1 MARRHLTQQELAL
14 ELEKSDDEDITGF
27 SDNSIEDRDFSPAND
42 SSDSTSDDDDAGD
55 TQASPESE
63 DSDSSDDN
71 VPLAN
76 LIQHRRW
83 EPVAGNRNSFA
94 FTPLYTGVKPNLG
107 QALQGEDPIAFFK
120 HFIDDEVITLL
131 VTETNRFAAQNIAAG
146 AANQSKSRMTKWVD
160 TNNIEMQKFLGITMW
175 MGLMQ
180 LPQLRDYWST
190 NVLYENG
197 IPKIMSRNR
206 FEILLSMFH
215 LCDNEQPRLP
225 NDRLFKISPLLDI
238 LQQKFKESYIPEEL
252 VCIDESNVPF
262 RGRIH
267 FRQYIP
273 NKRHR
278 YGIKVF
284 KLCVSGGYTWSF
296 KVYTGKEERDDDTS
310 VAEKVVQELMNGL
323 LDSGRTLYTDN
334 WYTSVSLSKK
344 LIQRDTH
351 LVGTL
356 RVNRKNNPPDVVK
369 QKLKKGEVIAQQN
382 EDKTVVLKWRD
393 KRDVLMLSTKHDDS
407 LVRFVHRGQEKSKP
421 AVVMEYNQGKAFID
435 LSDQMAAYAPYV
447 RRTVKWY
454 KRVAFHLLTSTTV
467 VNALHLYNK
476 VNNKKISIIKFKE
489 AIIQSL
495 ICPDR
500 LSIDRPSTS
509 RQKHVLKEAEGQKR
523 VTRKRCDHRYKSM
536 SRQQNAAFARKNAKK
551 VNTFCVT
558 CKIPICL
565 PCFQKHERN

>member
-1 MARRHLTQQELAL
+1 MAGRGLTDEELAA
-14 ELEKSDDEDITGF
+14 ELENMSDNDEITGF
-27 SDNSIEDRDFSPAND
+27 SDDSIEDKDFSPAND
-42 SSDSTSDDDDAGD
+42 SYDSSSEDDDAA
-55 TQASPESE
+55 ASPESD

-76 LIQHRRW
+76 LVHHRRW
-83 EPVAGNRNSFA
+83 EPVAGDRNNFA
-94 FTPLYTGVKPNLG
+94 FTSLYTGGNPNVV
-107 QALQGEDPIAFFK
+107 QELQGQDPIAFFK
-120 HFIDDEVITLL
+120 HFIDDEVVTLL
-131 VTETNRFAAQNIAAG
+131 VTETNRFAAQNTAAG
-146 AANQSKSRMTKWVD
+146 AANRTKSRMTKWVD
-160 TNNIEMQKFLGITMW
+160 TNNTEMQKFLGITMW

-190 NVLYENG
+190 NMLYENG

-206 FEILLSMFH
+206 FEMLLSMFH
-215 LCDNEQPRLP
+215 ICDNEQPRLP
-225 NDRLFKISPLLDI
+225 NDRLFKISNLLAI
-238 LQQKFKESYIPEEL
+238 LQPKFKESYIPEEL

-296 KVYTGKEERDDDTS
+296 KIYTGKEERADDTS
-310 VAEKVVQELMNGL
+310 VAEKVVTDLMDGL

-344 LIQRDTH
+344 LVARNTH

-356 RVNRKNNPPDVVK
+356 RANRKNNPPDVVK
-369 QKLKKGEVIAQQN
+369 AKLKRGEVVAQQN

-393 KRDVLMLSTKHDDS
+393 KRDILMLSTKHDDS
-407 LVRFVHRGQEKSKP
+407 LVSFVHRGQEIRKP
-421 AVVMEYNQGKAFID
+421 ATVVEYNHGKAFID

-454 KRVAFHLLTSTTV
+454 KRLAFHLLTSTTV

-476 VNNKKISIIKFKE
+476 VNTKKMGIIKFKE

-495 ICPDR
+495 VRPNTMP
-500 LSIDRPSTS
+500 IDRPSPS
-509 RQKHVLKEAEGQKR
+509 RQKHLLKEAEGQKR
-523 VTRKRCDHRYKSM
+523 VTRKRCSPCYKTM
-536 SRQQNAAFARKNAKK
+536 SRQRDAAFARKNAKK
-551 VNTFCVT
+551 VNTFCET
-558 CKIPICL
+558 CKIPMCL
-565 PCFQKHERN
+565 SCFQKHEPN